1 MADRTREQ
9 FSKIYALQCYRRV
22 YEMVVHGYPATEIAR
37 YIQESRREYLEVKY
51 ESLVSMICRYRD
63 TLVPVESLAPRLPH
77 YVAKKGREFG
87 DRLEELKRLE
97 RMYEALEYRFDLTHG
112 DERITGKVNEHLEK
126 QAKPMTDV
134 IMRMHNIKM
143 DLGLSGSRDLG
154 TLTISAERLAEIEAK
169 YGKEAAEAM
178 ASPVSRGRILQAVNM
193 AIERARLL
201 EHGEPIDAEFVD
213 STRESSES

>member
-1 MADRTREQ
+1 MADKTKEP
-9 FSKIYALQCYRRV
+9 FAKITSLKCYRRV

-37 YIQESRREYLEVKY
+37 YIQESRREYLDVKY
-51 ESLVSMICRYRD
+51 ESLCSMLCRFRD
-63 TLVPVESLAPRLPH
+63 SIVPVESLAPRLPH

-97 RMYEALEYRFDLTHG
+97 RMYDALEYRFDIVHG
-112 DERITGKVNEHLEK
+112 EERISGRINEHLEK
-126 QAKPMTDV
+126 QAKSMTDV

-154 TLTISAERLAEIEAK
+154 TLTISAERLAEIEQK

-178 ASPVSRGRILQAVNM
+178 ASPVSRGRILKVLNM
-193 AIERARLL
+193 TIERARLL
-201 EHGEPIDAEFVD
+201 ERGSPIDAEFVE
-213 STRESSES
+213 STRESSEP